1 MSEKKERCLIIAAG
15 LGSRL
20 SSLAPSKPLLEVCG
34 RALIERVVGTA
45 AEAGVGEF
53 VVVTGH
59 ERERVEA
66 YVDGL
71 AGRTGLR
78 IATVFNEEWRRENGL
93 SVLKAADLVGERFLL
108 LMSDHIFSPE
118 IVRRLL
124 AADPGEGGLIL
135 AVDRRIGGN
144 PFIDEVDVTKVMVS
158 DGRILAIGKSLERY
172 NAYDTGAFLCTRG
185 LLESLELSRQEGDAS
200 LTGGVRKLAARGKAF
215 ALDIGDCFWMDVDDE
230 AALRKAERALGR
242 AREPGKPGKV
252 AGG

>member
-1 MSEKKERCLIIAAG
+1 MSEKKEKCLIIAAG

-34 RALIERVVGTA
+34 RSLIERVVGTA

-66 YVDGL
+66 HVDGL

-78 IATVFNEEWRRENGL
+78 IATVFNEEWRLENGL

-108 LMSDHIFSPE
+108 LMSDHILSPE

-144 PFIDEVDVTKVMVS
+144 PFIDETDVTKVMVS

-185 LLESLELSRQEGDAS
+185 LFESLELSRQEGDAS
-200 LTGGVRKLAARGKAF
+200 LSGGVRKLAARGKAF
-215 ALDIGDCFWMDVDDE
+215 ALDIGDCFWIDVDDE
-230 AALRKAERALGR
+230 AALRKAERALGG